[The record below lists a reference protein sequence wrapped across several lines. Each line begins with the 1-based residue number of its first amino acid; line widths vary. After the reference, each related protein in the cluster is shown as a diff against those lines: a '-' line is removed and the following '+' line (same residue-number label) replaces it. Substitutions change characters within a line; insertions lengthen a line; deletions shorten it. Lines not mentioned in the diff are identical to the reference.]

1 MLKILGYRIHEYQ
14 SSKMLGRSLLVDKMR
29 IVKGV
34 DRETALG
41 NGTQSI

>member
-1 MLKILGYRIHEYQ
+1 
-14 SSKMLGRSLLVDKMR
+14 MLGRSLLVDKMR

-41 NGTQSI
+41 NGMQSILLLQKGKGEHG

>member
-1 MLKILGYRIHEYQ
+1 
-14 SSKMLGRSLLVDKMR
+14 MR

-41 NGTQSI
+41 NGTQSILLFAEG